1 MKTETQMSEPQET
14 QPKPEPVLYAFPL
27 MPTQELWDRGLTIEC
42 GMTLR
47 DYFAARALQ
56 MIVINDMSG
65 RPENFRDH
73 YAKGAYEWADAMLRA
88 RTEEEN
94 ENDELK
100 HRRE

>member
-1 MKTETQMSEPQET
+1 MS
-14 QPKPEPVLYAFPL
+14 
-27 MPTQELWDRGLTIEC
+27 IEC

-56 MIVINDMSG
+56 MIVINDTSG

-88 RTEEEN
+88 RHN
-94 ENDELK
+94 AV
-100 HRRE
+100 